1 MAIPLELTAAQEE
14 LLRSKAQRLGVKAEE
29 LARLAVQD
37 LLERPDEDFERAS
50 GYVIEK
56 NRELYQ
62 RLS

>member
-1 MAIPLELTAAQEE
+1 MAIPLELTPAQEE
-14 LLRSKAQRLGVKAEE
+14 LLRAKAQRLGLKAEE

-50 GYVIEK
+50 RYVIEK